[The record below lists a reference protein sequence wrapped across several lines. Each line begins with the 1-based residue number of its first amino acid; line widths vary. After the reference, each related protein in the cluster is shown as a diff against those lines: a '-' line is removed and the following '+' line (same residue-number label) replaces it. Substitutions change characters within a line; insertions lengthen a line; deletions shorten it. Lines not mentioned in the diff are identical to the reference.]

1 MRPETQSELTEVVD
15 GRTGTI
21 RARGRLTGAGADLLR
36 GSVTALRD
44 LGHRRVVLDLRDLE
58 TIDADGL
65 RDLHLLQQ
73 EVRAAGGEVV
83 LLDLTGPIG
92 EATPVAASARSAAAR
107 GASS

>member
-1 MRPETQSELTEVVD
+1 MRTGAQSELTEAVD

-36 GSVTALRD
+36 GSVTALRS
-44 LGHRRVVLDLRDLE
+44 LGHQCVVLDLRGLA
-58 TIDADGL
+58 TIDPEGL
-65 RDLHLLQQ
+65 RELHLLQQ

-92 EATPVAASARSAAAR
+92 QAAPIR
-107 GASS
+107 